1 MAETIVISSDKKIT
15 QVQGPLRD
23 GDTIEITSLAKIGIS
38 IAEKDFMIKSSPVSS
53 FNFIIHHS
61 SNDEGEEIWMGR
73 SCIYETDEENKQN
86 KYPMI
91 YSIQF
96 PNGAPQSCLINITL
110 LGN

>member
-1 MAETIVISSDKKIT
+1 MAEIVISNDRKIT
-15 QVQGPLRD
+15 QVQGPLEN
-23 GDTIEITSLAKIGIS
+23 GDIIKIMSLAKIGIS
-38 IAEKDFMIKSSPVSS
+38 IAEKDFMIKSSPISS
-53 FNFIIHHS
+53 FNFIIHRQQ
-61 SNDEGEEIWMGR
+61 NDEGEEIWMGR